1 MIDSRIAA
9 HASRV
14 IYDSLA
20 LIAAFGLYFF
30 GRSRLD
36 FATSWDMILP
46 KILSGEFGAFL
57 LVAILVSILSRVL
70 TCNLLRSPDV
80 LWKRLL
86 IVLGCNALAV
96 LLITADSFLGSVVN
110 LRELRTGFF
119 IFLISTILAF
129 IPRVVRLFAR
139 REIAN
144 EVGLKKIISE
154 KERMQR
160 VLVIG
165 GGGYIGS
172 ALVPRL
178 LNAGMSVTVLDI
190 FTFGKHALEKCKGH
204 PELTIIS
211 GDFRDIVKLVTII
224 RGFDNVIHL
233 GGLVGDPAC
242 AVDEKLTVDINVTAS
257 RVIAEIAKASG
268 VKRFVFASS
277 CSIYGASDKVV
288 NETSPLNP
296 QSLYAK
302 SKVASELVISTLAD
316 ENFSPIYA
324 RFGTIY
330 GISGRTRFD
339 LVVNLLSAKAVTD
352 GKITVF
358 GSDQWRPFVHVED
371 IADAVQMLLKAPRH
385 LVHNQPFNV
394 GGNSQNYTLLQVAES
409 IKEVVPE
416 SEIVITDEN
425 VDRRNY
431 RVDFGKI
438 ESVIGFRPSW
448 TLDAGIRQMVG
459 ILRKENIRDFN
470 NKNYSNVA
478 FMKNVESD
486 MLRQVTL
493 SGWEQ
498 DLLDATEIDHTKSAP
513 SSKAS

>member
-1 MIDSRIAA
+1 MNNNSRIIEHASRIA
-9 HASRV
+9 
-14 IYDSLA
+14 YDSLA
-20 LIAAFGLYFF
+20 LIAAFALYSLA
-30 GRSRLD
+30 RSRFD
-36 FATSWDMILP
+36 INVMMDTIVPRFA
-46 KILSGEFGAFL
+46 SGEFGSFL
-57 LVAILVSILSRVL
+57 IIAILVSCLSRAL
-70 TCNLLRSPDV
+70 TCLFVAKPEIIWN
-80 LWKRLL
+80 RLL
-86 IVLGCNALAV
+86 IVMGCNAVGV
-96 LLITADSFLGSVVN
+96 LLCFAESILGGAINARDIRTAGV
-110 LRELRTGFF
+110 
-119 IFLISTILAF
+119 IFLISTTLAF

-139 REIAN
+139 REMNN
-144 EVGLKKIISE
+144 EVGLQLSRTAE
-154 KERMQR
+154 ERTRR

-178 LNAGMSVTVLDI
+178 LSAGMSVTVLDI
-190 FTFGKHALEKCKGH
+190 FTFGHNALEKSKNH
-204 PELTIIS
+204 PELTIIP

-268 VKRFVFASS
+268 VKRFIFASS
-277 CSIYGASDKVV
+277 CSIYGASDEIVS
-288 NETSPLNP
+288 ETSPLNP

-302 SKVASELVISTLAD
+302 TKVASELVISGLAD
-316 ENFSPIYA
+316 EKFSPIYA

-371 IADAVQMLLKAPRH
+371 VADALQMLLKAPRN
-385 LVHNQPFNV
+385 LIHNQPFNV
-394 GGNSQNYTLLQVAES
+394 GGNAQNYTLLQVAER

-431 RVDFGKI
+431 RVTFSKI
-438 ESVIGFRPSW
+438 ENTIGFRPGW
-448 TLDAGIRQMVG
+448 TLEAGIRQLIG
-459 ILRKENIRDFN
+459 ILRKANIRDFN

-478 FMKNVESD
+478 FMKNADSD
-486 MLRQVTL
+486 ILRQVTL
-493 SGWEQ
+493 SGWED
-498 DLLDATEIDHTKSAP
+498 DLLNAREIDHTKTEP
-513 SSKAS
+513 VKAG